1 MNLGHLML
9 SRLSQTHFCK
19 IRKVGLARKT
29 IHLAC
34 VASALLLS
42 YDNRTTTTPQSSIC
56 TAFLAQ
62 FPVGE
67 EPGYKAGSTYILGFA
82 QRGFIAGSHSV
93 CAVRN
98 LLRVDRKIISIR
110 SRRNSTEWFKSSHL
124 ISEVLFNIAL
134 YPGTSPTG
142 NCANPFNIASYPG
155 SSPVFLQG
163 RSLGMRLC

>member
-1 MNLGHLML
+1 MTTGRLPL
-9 SRLSQTHFCK
+9 SPLY
-19 IRKVGLARKT
+19 G
-29 IHLAC
+29 
-34 VASALLLS
+34 
-42 YDNRTTTTPQSSIC
+42 

-67 EPGYKAGSTYILGFA
+67 EPGYKAGSTYILWFA

-93 CAVRN
+93 CAVRT

-110 SRRNSTEWFKSSHL
+110 LRRNPTEWFKSSHL
-124 ISEVLFNIAL
+124 IPEVLFNIAL
-134 YPGTSPTG
+134 YPDTSPTG

-163 RSLGMRLC
+163 RSLGMRLCWKSTGTVPCRCRLFIEEYTVGRWLWPRSHNCRSVWERDK

>member
-29 IHLAC
+29 IHMAC

-42 YDNRTTTTPQSSIC
+42 YDNWTTTTPQSSIC

-67 EPGYKAGSTYILGFA
+67 EPGYKAGSTYI
-82 QRGFIAGSHSV
+82 
-93 CAVRN
+93 
-98 LLRVDRKIISIR
+98 
-110 SRRNSTEWFKSSHL
+110 
-124 ISEVLFNIAL
+124 
-134 YPGTSPTG
+134 
-142 NCANPFNIASYPG
+142 
-155 SSPVFLQG
+155 
-163 RSLGMRLC
+163 

>member
-19 IRKVGLARKT
+19 IRKVGLVRKT

-42 YDNRTTTTPQSSIC
+42 YDNRTTTPQSSIWYC
-56 TAFLAQ
+56 ILGTVPCRGGAWVQGWFN
-62 FPVGE
+62 
-67 EPGYKAGSTYILGFA
+67 IHLGFA

-93 CAVRN
+93 CAVRT

-110 SRRNSTEWFKSSHL
+110 SRRNPTEWFKSSRL
-124 ISEVLFNIAL
+124 IPEVLFNIAL
-134 YPGTSPTG
+134 YPDTSPTG

-163 RSLGMRLC
+163 